1 MSDLRRPRMTE
12 PHSLTPTECGVLGLL
27 SLGDAS
33 GYDLMKLAERS
44 LGFLWQ
50 PVKSQLYA
58 LLPQLVERGYA
69 VRRDVRQR
77 GRPDKAVYS
86 LTEEGRDA
94 LRTSLLVLEPE
105 GRAANAIFNFKVF
118 FGDIVGADHVRDTIE
133 ARRRRAFERLDAL
146 ARVEQGADRHE
157 DYFPLLTLDLGRDEL
172 QAYVR
177 WADRVLAELEQRA
190 GAAAARTAS

>member
-1 MSDLRRPRMTE
+1 MTE
-12 PHSLTPTECGVLGLL
+12 PQRLTPTECGVLGLL

-77 GRPDKAVYS
+77 GRPDKTVYS

-94 LRTSLLVLEPE
+94 LRMSLLALEPE

-118 FGDIVGADHVRDTIE
+118 FGDIVGADHVRETIE
-133 ARRRRAFERLDAL
+133 ARRRRVLERLDAL
-146 ARVEQGADRHE
+146 ARVEQGADRQE

-190 GAAAARTAS
+190 GAAQRAS